1 MKERVAEL
9 LAEYRIPS
17 AAVGVLR
24 DGELTEFAVGV
35 ADVAT
40 GRPATTDTVYQIGSM
55 TKTWTA
61 LAFLQLV
68 GEGKADLDAPVRAHL
83 PGFRVADPRVTAEVT
98 PRHLLNHTHGIEE
111 DFADPGE
118 GDDVLRRMVEGVAGA
133 PQVFPLG
140 TTHGYSAALG
150 YAILARILEVAD
162 GGHWDAIMVDRLF
175 GPLGLTSTTTRREQV
190 DQDRAATGHVLRS
203 LDEGP
208 IASPLGHLPRA
219 YGPSGTVSS
228 TAREVLVLAQVLL
241 GGGAL
246 PDGTRVAPA
255 ELVREMTASRVPV
268 PDPYPLGAEWGL
280 GLVVDDWSGRTVL
293 ATDGSTIGQN
303 ARLRVRPDQGAADGA
318 GDGAATGAAT
328 GAAVAVLT
336 NGGPREGFARRVFAE
351 VLGAAPGPPEPD
363 PTLALDP
370 TRYEGVYARPG
381 TRFEVAAVDGRL
393 QLTQVL
399 DPMQAHF
406 TGSPERVTRPLLAV
420 SATRFLAPSDDPL
433 QDPLTLAVYEV
444 DGARYLHTNARV
456 HPRV

>member
-1 MKERVAEL
+1 VRERIADL

-24 DGELTEFAVGV
+24 DGEVTAFAVGA

-40 GRPATTDTVYQIGSM
+40 GRPATTGTVYQIGSM

-68 GEGKADLDAPVRAHL
+68 GEGRADLDEPVRDHL

-111 DFADPGE
+111 DFGDPGG
-118 GDDVLRRMVEGVAGA
+118 GDDVLRRMVENVAGA

-140 TTHGYSAALG
+140 ATHGYSAALG
-150 YAILARILEVAD
+150 YGILARILEVVD
-162 GGHWDAIMVDRLF
+162 GKPWDALMADRLF
-175 GPLGLTSTTTRREQV
+175 RPLGLTSTTTRHEQV
-190 DQDRAATGHVLRS
+190 DPDRAATGHVLRS

-219 YGPSGTVSS
+219 YGPSGTVGS
-228 TAREVLVLAQVLL
+228 TVREVLVLAQVLL
-241 GGGAL
+241 GGGAA
-246 PDGTRVAPA
+246 PDGTRVVPA

-268 PDPYPLGAEWGL
+268 PDPYLLGAEWGL

-303 ARLRVRPDQGAADGA
+303 ARLRIRPDEGAAG
-318 GDGAATGAAT
+318 

-351 VLGAAPGPPEPD
+351 VLGEAPDLPEPD
-363 PTLALDP
+363 PALDLDP
-370 TRYEGVYARPG
+370 TRYEGAYARPG
-381 TRFEVAAVDGRL
+381 TRFEVAAADGRL

-406 TGSPERVTRPLLAV
+406 TGSPERVTRPLLPV
-420 SATRFLAPSDDPL
+420 SATRFLAPTDDPL
-433 QDPLTLAVYEV
+433 QDTRTLAVYEV
-444 DGARYLHTNARV
+444 DGTRYLHTNARA
-456 HPRV
+456 HPRA